1 MSFPLDAVV
10 GSVDELR
17 RHYWQPSALV
27 QGKKR
32 STLDEASTALVRACP
47 FVLLSTADDQ
57 GHCDVSPRGGPP
69 GFVRVLDDAHVALPD
84 LNGNNLI
91 DSLENIVVN
100 PQAALLCVIPGR
112 DETLRIDGRAW
123 VSASSTILE
132 QWDGELRRPTTA
144 VVIEIANLFVHCAKA
159 FRRGRVWQPE
169 SWDELVAP
177 DGVEILKCQLSL
189 GSDVVSL
196 RTAFEEGYAEELAF
210 DLPEPDDA
218 S

>member
-17 RHYWQPSALV
+17 RHYRQPSALV

-189 GSDVVSL
+189 GSDVGSL

>member
-17 RHYWQPSALV
+17 RHYRQPSALV

-159 FRRGRVWQPE
+159 FRRGLVWQPE

-189 GSDVVSL
+189 GSDVASL